1 LSTEYINVKQKF
13 QFKCRCGKLGCKT
26 LHDFINSPQCFDCG
40 IENRSGENHPNWNPN
55 LTDNERMKNRK
66 FKEYEYWRLAVYER
80 DNYTCQCCDDNKGG
94 NLNAHHLDSHDWAKD
109 KRLDLDN
116 AITLCVNCH
125 TDFHMTYGYG
135 NNTKEQFEE
144 YMNDI

>member
-1 LSTEYINVKQKF
+1 
-13 QFKCRCGKLGCKT
+13 
-26 LHDFINSPQCFDCG
+26 
-40 IENRSGENHPNWNPN
+40 
-55 LTDNERMKNRK
+55 MKNRK

-80 DNYTCQCCDDNKGG
+80 DNYTCQCCGDSKGG

-144 YMNDI
+144 YMNVI